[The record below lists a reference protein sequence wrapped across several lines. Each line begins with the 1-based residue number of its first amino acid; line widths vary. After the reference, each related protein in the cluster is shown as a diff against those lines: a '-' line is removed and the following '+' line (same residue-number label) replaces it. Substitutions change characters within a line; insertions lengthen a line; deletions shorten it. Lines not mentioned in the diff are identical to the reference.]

1 MKSPYENKNVS
12 EWKQITENL
21 LAQNPIY
28 EKREELVKIIF
39 DSWKCIFESKICALQ
54 LGKDFIP
61 SYSNLGFFIENL
73 TALKLAEKYTTQ
85 WKHGKDKNEK
95 DIVCLDNSDF
105 SIEVKSSSSSKYIF
119 GNRSYAQAES
129 KKATKEKS
137 GFYLAI
143 NYEKFK
149 KNNLEVPQ
157 IVLIRLGFVEH
168 SDWRAQK
175 SAKGQQARLSS
186 EVYEGKFITLY
197 KKQKIKPKTK

>member
-39 DSWKCIFESKICALQ
+39 DSKICALQ

-168 SDWRAQK
+168 SGLAC
-175 SAKGQQARLSS
+175 AKICKRTTS
-186 EVYEGKFITLY
+186 
-197 KKQKIKPKTK
+197 